1 MPEVKGRD
9 ANHPVSEGIGHAL
22 RLLGCRAYT
31 HRGLPAHE
39 VNQLGGGMQPLGH
52 RHCPDKVLE
61 RCSVWVSQGVS
72 RAMSMID
79 TVTESFPMVVI
90 FMPLA
95 DGVCVGL

>member
-1 MPEVKGRD
+1 
-9 ANHPVSEGIGHAL
+9 
-22 RLLGCRAYT
+22 
-31 HRGLPAHE
+31 
-39 VNQLGGGMQPLGH
+39 MQPLGH